1 MHVLSLHLQAG
12 PRIFLT
18 SPLGAPCLSQG
29 ERQFNGF
36 WWRFVNLPSLERH
49 FAGRVQVIARA
60 IHLTT
65 TNLLFSGPPSGR
77 QTLLTAIDDII
88 SNLNSAL
95 LGAGWLLRTPPTHL
109 PTFLAVPPEDRDTFA
124 HFLTEISPF
133 QRLIL
138 LEQGLGELFMHP
150 YYVDNA
156 RSSYD
161 VQDAFEV
168 ISGLADVLHT
178 SRTILL
184 RTIPQRPTPVPLAD
198 GQVFGPLTPPLT
210 NSEVAHSRYPPLP
223 LPSPPPPPP
232 PPLPSVTRPS
242 LDHLAHHLTH
252 HLHSR
257 IKSHPGSLQSMIEH
271 ASIKLLARGIRTGAI
286 PLPPFLMELEES
298 CTPAASSPPSLHI
311 VTSVTSP
318 FSNIGGPSRKS
329 FIPTKLTAGA
339 RRRALTRRAFAVPAP
354 PKSLPLSIVP
364 HALPSYRRHATR
376 PAPPHVPPPTPH
388 LAWEPLLCL
397 KLGDVGWD
405 PCCPLP
411 LAPPPRVSAWEG
423 LPELL
428 LKLGDV
434 GWGAFACP
442 RPPRPDPP

>member
-1 MHVLSLHLQAG
+1 MHVYPLHLQAG

-18 SPLGAPCLSQG
+18 SPLGAPRLSPG

-36 WWRFVNLPSLERH
+36 WWRFVNLPSLECR

-77 QTLLTAIDDII
+77 QTLLTAIEDII

-109 PTFLAVPPEDRDTFA
+109 PTFLVVPPEDQDSFA
-124 HFLTEISPF
+124 HFLTEVPPF

-150 YYVDNA
+150 YYADTA
-156 RSSYD
+156 RSSHD

-178 SRTILL
+178 STAILR

-198 GQVFGPLTPPLT
+198 GQVFGPLTLPLAD
-210 NSEVAHSRYPPLP
+210 SEVAYSRYPPLP
-223 LPSPPPPPP
+223 LPSPSPPPSLPP
-232 PPLPSVTRPS
+232 VMRPC
-242 LDHLAHHLTH
+242 LDHLARYLSR
-252 HLHSR
+252 HLHTH
-257 IKSHPGSLQSMIEH
+257 IKSRPGSLQSMIDH
-271 ASIKLLARGIRTGAI
+271 ASIKLLARGICTGAI
-286 PLPPFLMELEES
+286 PLPPFLLEPEES
-298 CTPAASSPPSLHI
+298 RTPAASSCPSLHVDI
-311 VTSVTSP
+311 SVSLP
-318 FSNIGGPSRKS
+318 FSNIGGPSRKPS
-329 FIPTKLTAGA
+329 IPAKLTAGA
-339 RRRALTRRAFAVPAP
+339 RRRALTRRAFAVPSP
-354 PKSLPLSIVP
+354 PKSLPLSIRP
-364 HALPSYRRHATR
+364 HALPSHRRL
-376 PAPPHVPPPTPH
+376 PVQPTPPCIPPSTPH
-388 LAWEPLLCL
+388 PAWEPLLRL

-405 PCCPLP
+405 PHRPLP
-411 LAPPPRVSAWEG
+411 LVPPPRVSAWEG

-434 GWGAFACP
+434 GWRAFTCP